1 MSRIAPGTI
10 QPSGL
15 SIDESQAICSLFTL
29 FVNGQGQK
37 FMEILDD
44 SEVLSDL
51 PELRVELI
59 ELAAQVGF
67 DMKKYDDALFLLTR
81 KEDKVYTS
89 VYNIF
94 KTMKEHYHGEKTWE
108 EIEAEES

>member
-15 SIDESQAICSLFTL
+15 SINESQAICSLFTL
-29 FVNGQGQK
+29 FVNGQGQQ
-37 FMEILDD
+37 FMDMANSKIL
-44 SEVLSDL
+44 SEL
-51 PELRVELI
+51 PELRLELI
-59 ELAAQVGF
+59 NLAEQVGF
-67 DMKKYDDALFLLTR
+67 DMQKYDDALFLLTR

-94 KTMKEHYHGEKTWE
+94 KTIKEHYHGEKTWE
-108 EIEAEES
+108 EIKEEESK